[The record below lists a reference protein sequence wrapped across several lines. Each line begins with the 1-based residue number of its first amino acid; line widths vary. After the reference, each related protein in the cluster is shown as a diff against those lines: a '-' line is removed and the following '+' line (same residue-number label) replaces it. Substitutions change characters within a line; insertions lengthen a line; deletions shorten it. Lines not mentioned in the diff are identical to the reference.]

1 MTIVE
6 QNGEINLYATFVDRE
21 GEAATI
27 SGIPIVSVLHRQG
40 AQNKVD
46 VNSENMT
53 LLSGTT
59 YFYTWAPTAR
69 AYVGT
74 YTAKYF
80 AVYSGVT
87 ALTDVV
93 GSESFTVA
101 NKDFFS
107 KSAGT
112 FVSRTVAAKTV
123 WSEAEKRKIFESLEF
138 LDNAVSN
145 DAKRDA
151 IEDIRNS
158 ISRVVDEQHKKI
170 DEINGALIKLQAKEV
185 SVPEFDDSQIVARLK
200 GVSDEVGS
208 LKRKIGDSGDINKD
222 LRLPQIITEL
232 EDLKLGVENFQTD
245 LVKLLKTTSLVKG
258 VGLSEKVK

>member
-1 MTIVE
+1 
-6 QNGEINLYATFVDRE
+6 
-21 GEAATI
+21 
-27 SGIPIVSVLHRQG
+27 
-40 AQNKVD
+40 
-46 VNSENMT
+46 
-53 LLSGTT
+53 
-59 YFYTWAPTAR
+59 
-69 AYVGT
+69 
-74 YTAKYF
+74 
-80 AVYSGVT
+80 
-87 ALTDVV
+87 
-93 GSESFTVA
+93 
-101 NKDFFS
+101 
-107 KSAGT
+107 
-112 FVSRTVAAKTV
+112 
-123 WSEAEKRKIFESLEF
+123 

>member
-1 MTIVE
+1 
-6 QNGEINLYATFVDRE
+6 
-21 GEAATI
+21 
-27 SGIPIVSVLHRQG
+27 
-40 AQNKVD
+40 
-46 VNSENMT
+46 
-53 LLSGTT
+53 
-59 YFYTWAPTAR
+59 
-69 AYVGT
+69 
-74 YTAKYF
+74 
-80 AVYSGVT
+80 
-87 ALTDVV
+87 
-93 GSESFTVA
+93 
-101 NKDFFS
+101 
-107 KSAGT
+107 
-112 FVSRTVAAKTV
+112 
-123 WSEAEKRKIFESLEF
+123 LEF